1 MKHKVTTLVASAAI
15 AFAPISPLLA
25 QTDAVNA
32 TASVAEV
39 WVPASQ
45 AEQEA
50 ARGGGKWIVTA
61 GKVIKYCSGSGR
73 GFLTCM
79 QDAVFA
85 AQSVTAVR
93 AFTCKK
99 WRKFC

>member
-15 AFAPISPLLA
+15 ALAPMSPLLA
-25 QTDAVNA
+25 QSEPVNA
-32 TASVAEV
+32 SDSVAEV
-39 WVPASQ
+39 WVPATQ
-45 AEQEA
+45 AEQEE

-61 GKVIKYCSGSGR
+61 GKAIKYCSGSGR

-85 AQSVTAVR
+85 AESVKAVR
-93 AFTCKK
+93 SWTCKK